1 MQQQGDSI
9 EDHLFGIEDH
19 LFGSAGEVAVQRSL
33 GEFRAGRPISVHA
46 PGERLVVLPLDG
58 ASAERVA
65 AFRALCAPGLPQLAV
80 TARRARVLGL
90 EASQPVLLTLRPGD
104 DADAIWTLAAGRR
117 SQSRPVAGAAGPAAR
132 AAMQLAKFAQRMPA
146 LLVTDEAAVQRNR
159 YADHVIA
166 VPAAA
171 VASFRE
177 RVIESVTAAGE
188 AQVPL
193 EEGGVA
199 RFRVF
204 RDAGGG
210 SPVAIIVGEPDFSLP
225 VPVRLHS
232 ACLTGDVFG
241 SRRCD
246 CGAQLRL
253 ALARLTEA
261 GGGVIIYLEQEG
273 RGLGLA
279 NKMRAYALQDAGL
292 DTVDAN
298 TTLGFDDDER
308 DYGVAAR
315 MLQLIGC
322 TRVLLLTNNPGKLEA
337 LAEAGVEV
345 SGRLPLYTPVNADN
359 QRYLFAKAARAGHWL
374 DGIPLQTHDAE
385 DEQVRTVPGT

>member
-1 MQQQGDSI
+1 
-9 EDHLFGIEDH
+9 
-19 LFGSAGEVAVQRSL
+19 
-33 GEFRAGRPISVHA
+33 
-46 PGERLVVLPLDG
+46 
-58 ASAERVA
+58 
-65 AFRALCAPGLPQLAV
+65 
-80 TARRARVLGL
+80 VLGL
-90 EASQPVLLTLRPGD
+90 ETSGPVLLTLRSSD

-117 SQSRPVAGAAGPAAR
+117 SQARPVAGPAGSAAR
-132 AAMQLAKFAQRMPA
+132 AAIQLAKFAQRMPA
-146 LLVTDEAAVQRNR
+146 LLVADESAVAGNAHRENM
-159 YADHVIA
+159 VT

-171 VASFRE
+171 VAHFR
-177 RVIESVTAAGE
+177 RSIIESVAVAGE
-188 AQVPL
+188 ARVPL
-193 EEGGVA
+193 EEGGTA
-199 RFRVF
+199 TFRVF

-210 SPVAIIVGEPDFSLP
+210 SPVAIIVGEPDFSAP

-279 NKMRAYALQDAGL
+279 NKMRAYALQDHGL

-315 MLQLIGC
+315 MLQLMGC
-322 TRVLLLTNNPGKLEA
+322 TRVLLLTNNPSKLDA
-337 LAEAGVEV
+337 LVEAGVEV

-359 QRYLFAKAARAGHWL
+359 RRYLFAKAARAGHWL
-374 DGIPLQTHDAE
+374 DAGPLQAADTE
-385 DEQVRTVPGT
+385 DEQVGTMPGP